1 MNFGDTSDML
11 SKMHGG
17 TIVRLCGA
25 SLLICVAPAIAVC
38 GRWVLSKPEA
48 SVAVTPA
55 AERVKAVER
64 NPAAVVAAA
73 APDASLA
80 VAIVCGVDPTTA
92 NCYEVRN
99 GALRSI
105 ARRRDLPEKDVAAL
119 VAYLRSK
126 DNAMRSER
134 IAALKND
141 VMNLLRNQEPSPKGL
156 AETLIAMF
164 RSGKHPPAVLD

>member
-1 MNFGDTSDML
+1 MISCME
-11 SKMHGG
+11 
-17 TIVRLCGA
+17 GA
-25 SLLICVAPAIAVC
+25 S
-38 GRWVLSKPEA
+38 
-48 SVAVTPA
+48 
-55 AERVKAVER
+55 RV
-64 NPAAVVAAA
+64 
-73 APDASLA
+73 
-80 VAIVCGVDPTTA
+80 VAIVCGADKATA
-92 NCYEVRN
+92 DRYEARN
-99 GALRSI
+99 DALRSI